1 MTVSLSAAKSHRQPW
16 PGLIEAYREYLPVS
30 EKTPV
35 VTLLEGNTPLI
46 PVPAIAER
54 IGRQVRVFVKY
65 DGLNPTGSFKDRG
78 MTMAISKAKEA
89 GAKAVIC
96 ASTGNT
102 SAAAA
107 AYARRGGMS
116 AFVLI
121 PDGYVALG
129 KLAQALLYGAE
140 VLAVKGNFDRALEI
154 VREMAETYPI
164 TLVNSVNPY
173 RLEGQKTAAF
183 EIVDVLGNAPDW
195 LCIPVGNAGNI
206 SAYWMGF
213 CQYHQVGK
221 CDRLPKVMG
230 FQAAGAA
237 PIVNG
242 KPVQHPETL
251 ATAIRIGN
259 PASWEKAIAV
269 KSASQGNFHAVTDE
283 EILDAYRLLASTEGI
298 FCEPASAASVAGMLQ
313 VKDQIP
319 SGATVVCVLTGNGL
333 KDPDTAIKH
342 SHSQFKQGIDAEL
355 AAVAEAMGF

>member
-1 MTVSLSAAKSHRQPW
+1 VSLSAAKFLRQPW

-30 EKTPV
+30 DTTPV

-46 PVPAIAER
+46 PVPKIAEI
-54 IGRQVRVFVKY
+54 IGRQVKVFVKY

-78 MTMAISKAKEA
+78 MTMAITKAKEA

-107 AYARRGGMS
+107 AYARRGGMK
-116 AFVLI
+116 AFVII

-140 VLAVKGNFDRALEI
+140 VLAIKGNFDRALEI
-154 VREMAETYPI
+154 VRDMAEHYPI

-173 RLEGQKTAAF
+173 RLEGQKTGAF
-183 EIVDVLGNAPDW
+183 EIVDVLGDAPDW

-206 SAYWMGF
+206 TAYWMGF
-213 CQYHQVGK
+213 CQYHAVGK
-221 CDRLPKVMG
+221 CDRLPRMMG

-237 PIVNG
+237 PLVNG
-242 KPVQHPETL
+242 QPVANPETL

-259 PASWEKAIAV
+259 PASWDKAVAA
-269 KSASQGNFHAVTDE
+269 KSASQGNFNAVTDA
-283 EILDAYRLLASTEGI
+283 EILDAYRLLASSEGI
-298 FCEPASAASVAGMLQ
+298 FCEPASAASVAGLLK
-313 VKDQIP
+313 VKDEVP
-319 SGATVVCVLTGNGL
+319 TGATVVCVLTGNGL

-342 SHSQFKQGIDAEL
+342 SVSQFKQGIPAEIL
-355 AAVAEAMGF
+355 AVAEAMGF